1 VESDVGV
8 GSATVAGYR
17 IEIVATR
24 PLVDDPTNGHNR
36 WHPAIPPVLEVEPGA
51 SVLFQLRD
59 GLDVQIRPDS
69 TTDDV
74 LALDINRGHP
84 MTGPVYI
91 RGAEPGDLLDVE
103 ILDVTAADWG
113 YTIIMPNLG
122 ALDYRFS
129 EPFVVKWDLRGGVAR
144 SMELPGVA
152 IPGEPFLGVIG
163 VAPSPERVGR
173 FTARERALLDTGA
186 LVMPPDPRGAVP
198 NSAPAATEGLRTV
211 PPRENGGNMDV
222 KQLTEGTRVTF
233 VVEVPGALVS
243 VGDPH
248 FAQGDGESCGVAI
261 EMAAETT
268 LRFSLRKADQVSWR
282 PTNPVFE
289 YTSPTRTAPAGRRY
303 IATTGLSLDRDGSNH
318 FLDVYLAAR
327 NAIDELVNYLV
338 AERGYTENQAYVL
351 VSVAADLKISE
362 IVDVPNALVSAAL
375 PLDIFETPS

>member
-1 VESDVGV
+1 VTSV
-8 GSATVAGYR
+8 GSAAVAGHR
-17 IEIVATR
+17 LEIDATR
-24 PLVDDPTNGHNR
+24 PLIDDPTNGHNR
-36 WHPAIPPVLEVEPGA
+36 WHPAIPSVLEVEPGQ

-74 LALDINRGHP
+74 IAMDLNRGHP

-103 ILDVTAADWG
+103 ILDITPADWG

-129 EPFVVKWDLRGGVAR
+129 EPFVVQWDLRGGVAR
-144 SMELPGVA
+144 SAELPGVA

-163 VAPSPERVGR
+163 VAPSPEQ
-173 FTARERALLDTGA
+173 FIAREQALLDTGA
-186 LVMPPDPRGAVP
+186 LVMPPNPRGAVP
-198 NSAPAATEGLRTV
+198 SAGVAANDGLRTV

-222 KQLTEGTRVTF
+222 KQLTAGSRVTF
-233 VVEVPGALVS
+233 VVEVPGALCS

-289 YTSPTRTAPAGRRY
+289 YTAPTGKAPASRRY
-303 IATTGLSLDRDGSNH
+303 IATSGISLDRDGSNH
-318 FLDVYLAAR
+318 FLDVFMAAR
-327 NAIDELVNYLV
+327 NALDELVNYLV
-338 AERGYTENQAYVL
+338 AERRYTENQAYVL
-351 VSVAADLKISE
+351 VSVAADLTISE

-375 PLDIFETPS
+375 PLDIFETRS

>member
-1 VESDVGV
+1 VTPV
-8 GSATVAGYR
+8 GSATVAGHR
-17 IEIVATR
+17 LEIDATR
-24 PLVDDPTNGHNR
+24 PLIDDPTNGHNR

-51 SVLFQLRD
+51 TVLFQLRD
-59 GLDVQIRPDS
+59 GLDVQIRSDA
-69 TTDDV
+69 TTDHV
-74 LALDINRGHP
+74 TAMDINRGHP

-103 ILDVTAADWG
+103 ILDITPADWG

-144 SMELPGVA
+144 SAELPGVA
-152 IPGEPFLGVIG
+152 IPGEPFLGVVG
-163 VAPSPERVGR
+163 VAPSRERVR
-173 FTARERALLDTGA
+173 QFTAREQALLDAGA

-198 NSAPAATEGLRTV
+198 SAGIAATEGLRTV

-222 KQLTEGTRVTF
+222 KQLTAGTRVTF

-243 VGDPH
+243 VADPH

-268 LRFSLRKADQVSWR
+268 LGFSLRKADELSWR

-289 YTSPTRTAPAGRRY
+289 YTAPTGKTPAERRY
-303 IATTGLSLDRDGSNH
+303 IATTGISLDRDGANH
-318 FLDVYLAAR
+318 FLDVFMAAR
-327 NAIDELVNYLV
+327 NALDELVNYLV

-351 VSVAADLKISE
+351 VSVAADLKISQ
-362 IVDVPNALVSAAL
+362 IVDVPNALVSAVL
-375 PLDIFETPS
+375 PLDIFETRS